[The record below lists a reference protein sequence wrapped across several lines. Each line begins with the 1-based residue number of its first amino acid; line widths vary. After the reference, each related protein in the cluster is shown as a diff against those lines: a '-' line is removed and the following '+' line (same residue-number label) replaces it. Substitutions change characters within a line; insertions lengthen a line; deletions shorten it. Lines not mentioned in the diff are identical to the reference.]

1 MEAAVRVVTKL
12 LPHSEL
18 LQCIASIKNAGAVG
32 DSKSQPQVPVANKAK
47 SPSKASHFTLCI
59 IYELLTV
66 RVGGPVLEVAAWLV
80 NILLLVYIDS
90 ETMGETKVDRSFNT
104 I

>member
-1 MEAAVRVVTKL
+1 M
-12 LPHSEL
+12 H
-18 LQCIASIKNAGAVG
+18 
-32 DSKSQPQVPVANKAK
+32 
-47 SPSKASHFTLCI
+47 HFLITAE

-66 RVGGPVLEVAAWLV
+66 RLGGPVLEVAAWLG

-104 I
+104 IWYNFSPEQQKFRLSTHYS